1 MKPFRT
7 LLILLLV
14 AAVGILAAQW
24 LAHQQ
29 QYDLGQVV
37 VQAGGNDYIAT
48 LPQAVLAL
56 VIFLVVLWLLW
67 TLLLSPLRAWNRYRR
82 KQDRTRLL
90 EGLQA
95 LDRGHWQRAE
105 RLLLAAAK
113 HPETASTATIAA
125 VSAAEAR
132 GDQAAASQHLLQL
145 ASIDA
150 TDHALLS
157 AERWLAQQRPLD
169 AINALDVAAAQPLP
183 PRGVL
188 LRTEALAQAGRA
200 AEAYGQLGALR
211 QQQVLPADAL
221 AALEVRLAAQA
232 LDEAAD
238 VNALATQWE
247 ATPKALRLNPVV
259 VSAYARR
266 AAELGW
272 EEPAMRSLETAL
284 DTRWDESLVRVYGSL
299 PGQRW
304 DARSA
309 TAGHWLQA
317 QPSSISLL
325 LTLAR
330 LEQQQGNWAQ
340 AETYLH
346 RAAAQGAGAP
356 AWEALGEGYAAR
368 GEDTLARQCLL
379 NALRERRGEPPLVL
393 TEHALHRQ
401 VPEQRDEHG
410 LPRLHD

>member
-90 EGLQA
+90 EGLHA

-125 VSAAEAR
+125 VRAAEAR

-169 AINALDVAAAQPLP
+169 AINALDVAGAQPLP

-200 AEAYGQLGALR
+200 GEAYGQLGALR
-211 QQQVLPADAL
+211 QQQVLPGDAL
-221 AALEVRLAAQA
+221 AA
-232 LDEAAD
+232 
-238 VNALATQWE
+238 QWE

-309 TAGHWLQA
+309 TAGRWLQA

-325 LTLAR
+325 LTQAR

-356 AWEALGEGYAAR
+356 AWEALGEGYATR
-368 GEDTLARQCLL
+368 GEDALARQCLL

-393 TEHALHRQ
+393 PEHALHPQ
-401 VPEQRDEHG
+401 VPERRDEHG
-410 LPRLHD
+410 LPRLDD